1 MKTEEEK
8 LEVMRAAMLDNAE
21 IEYTLISASDNWC
34 DKIGKTHQ
42 TWDVSDYRIKPNPEY
57 IPFTKDDYKM
67 FMNKIVIQK
76 QNNTINIVT
85 SCSEHYVEVSS
96 TVWPYENMLSC
107 FTFEDGTPFVN

>member
-1 MKTEEEK
+1 
-8 LEVMRAAMLDNAE
+8 
-21 IEYTLISASDNWC
+21 
-34 DKIGKTHQ
+34 
-42 TWDVSDYRIKPNPEY
+42 
-57 IPFTKDDYKM
+57 
-67 FMNKIVIQK
+67 MNKIVIQK